1 MAAVAYVGLDIS
13 QAEVSVCFVLGDG
26 HEPVPRWS
34 VANSQPGGEQLST
47 RLAQLCQIYQVD
59 ELRIGLEA
67 TGLLWWHLACLLSH
81 ADAVQPYRLQIYVLN
96 PHLVETFRR
105 NYGALP
111 KTDRADAFLI
121 AERVRFGRQL
131 PPPFQMDLRYAP
143 LQRLTRFRF
152 HLTHNLAREKSYFLS
167 FLFLT
172 FSSFGQVQPFG
183 DPFGA
188 TSCAVLSEL
197 TTEELAQQALED
209 LVAYLQTQGHG
220 RFSDP
225 LALAETLQQAA
236 RDAYRLDRVLAE
248 PLRIVLSTTLANI
261 RSLAQQRQALD
272 KTIAAELQAI
282 PQTLASVPGLGPIW
296 TAGLIAELGDIQRF
310 ADDDAIAQFAGLT
323 WPAHESGQFQADD
336 TPLSQR
342 GNTYL
347 RYYLVEAANSVRR
360 HCPEYAEYYAAKYA
374 ETPKHPHHRALVLTA
389 RKLVRLIDALLRSQ
403 TLYQPPTER
412 PSADHGRT
420 TTTLHDQRPQ
430 RQRRHRPA
438 QRVT

>member
-1 MAAVAYVGLDIS
+1 MPTVAYLGLDIS
-13 QAEVSVCFVLGDG
+13 QADVSVCFLLGDG
-26 HEPVPRWS
+26 HEPGPRWTIP
-34 VANSQPGGEQLST
+34 NSQTGGEQLSAH
-47 RLAQLCQIYQVD
+47 LAQLCHTHQVE

-67 TGLLWWHLACLLSH
+67 TDLLWWHLACLLTN
-81 ADAVQPYRLQIYVLN
+81 AAPLQPYRPHVYVLN
-96 PHLVETFRR
+96 PHLVATFRR

-121 AERVRFGRQL
+121 AERIRFGRQL
-131 PPPFQMDLRYAP
+131 PPPFQLDLRYAP

-152 HLTHNLAREKSYFLS
+152 HLAHNLAREKSYFLS

-188 TSCAVLSEL
+188 TSSAVLSAL
-197 TTEELAQQALED
+197 TTEDLAQQSLEE
-209 LVAYLQTQGHG
+209 LAAYLQTQGHG
-220 RFSDP
+220 RFAEP
-225 LALAETLQQAA
+225 TALAETLQRAA
-236 RDAYRLDRVLAE
+236 RDAYRLDQVLAE
-248 PLRIVLSTTLANI
+248 PLRIVLSTTMANI
-261 RSLAQQRQALD
+261 RSLTQQLKTLD
-272 KTIAAELQAI
+272 KTIAVELQAI
-282 PQTLASVPGLGPIW
+282 PQTLGSVPGLGPVW

-323 WPAHESGQFQADD
+323 WPAHESGQFQAED

-360 HCPEYAEYYAAKYA
+360 HCPEYAAYYAAKYA
-374 ETPKHPHHRALVLTA
+374 ETPKHPHQRAVVLTA

-403 TLYQPPTER
+403 TLYRSPTER
-412 PSADHGRT
+412 AASAIAPVSA
-420 TTTLHDQRPQ
+420 TLHEQRPQ
-430 RQRRHRPA
+430 RQRRQRRA
-438 QRVT
+438 QPIT

>member
-1 MAAVAYVGLDIS
+1 MAAIAYVGLDIS
-13 QAEVSVCFVLGDG
+13 QAAVSVCFLLGDG
-26 HEPVPRWS
+26 HEPVPRWTI
-34 VANSQPGGEQLST
+34 VNSQPGGEQLSG
-47 RLAQLCQIYQVD
+47 RLAELCHTYQVAT
-59 ELRIGLEA
+59 LQIGLEA
-67 TGLLWWHLACLLSH
+67 TDLLWWHLAGLLVQ
-81 ADAVQPYRLQIYVLN
+81 AAVLQPYRPQLYVLN

-131 PPPFQMDLRYAP
+131 PPPFQLDLRYAP

-152 HLTHNLAREKSYFLS
+152 HLAHNLAREKSYFLS

-188 TSCAVLSEL
+188 TSSALLTEL
-197 TTEELAQQALED
+197 TTEELAQQPLVD
-209 LVAYLQTQGHG
+209 LAAYLQTQGHG
-220 RFSDP
+220 RFADP
-225 LALAETLQQAA
+225 VALAETLQQAA
-236 RDAYRLDRVLAE
+236 RDAYRLDRALAE
-248 PLRIVLSTTLANI
+248 PLRIVLSTTMANI
-261 RSLAQQRQALD
+261 RSLAQQLKTLD
-272 KTIAAELQAI
+272 KTIAAELAAI
-282 PQTLASVPGLGPIW
+282 PQTLASVPGLGPVW

-342 GNTYL
+342 GNSYL

-360 HCPEYAEYYAAKYA
+360 HCPEYAQYYAVKYA

-389 RKLVRLIDALLRSQ
+389 RKLVRLIDALLRTQ
-403 TLYQPPTER
+403 TLYQSPTAR
-412 PSADHGRT
+412 GT
-420 TTTLHDQRPQ
+420 TKPTATDTPVHDQRPQ
-430 RQRRHRPA
+430 RQRRHRQA
-438 QRVT
+438 QSVN